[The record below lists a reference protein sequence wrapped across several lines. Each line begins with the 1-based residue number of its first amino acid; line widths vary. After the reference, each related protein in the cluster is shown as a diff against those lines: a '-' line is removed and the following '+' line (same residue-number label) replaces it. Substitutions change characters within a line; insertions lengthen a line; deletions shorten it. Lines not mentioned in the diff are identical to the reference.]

1 MICKI
6 TYKRKLARREIV
18 VPMPDVWSGA
28 YYDLMFPIYREH
40 RDVYAVKEFREGIVI
55 SLPSDIVDDIPVP
68 EFFYESKQKIKI
80 QEVFKKCQEE
90 KSIVKPS

>member
-18 VPMPDVWSGA
+18 VPMADVWSGV

-40 RDVYAVKEFREGIVI
+40 RDVYMVKEFREGVVV

-68 EFFYESKQKIKI
+68 ELFYESKQKIKI
-80 QEVFKKCQEE
+80 QEVFAKCQNV
-90 KSIVKPS
+90 KSTAKQS

>member
-6 TYKRKLARREIV
+6 KYKRKLARREIV
-18 VPMPDVWSGA
+18 VPFADVWSGA
-28 YYDLMFPIYREH
+28 YSDLMFPIYREH
-40 RDVYAVKEFREGIVI
+40 RAVYMVKEFREGIVV

-80 QEVFKKCQEE
+80 QEVFAKCQNE